1 LDDPQ
6 DRRIDF
12 AIAACPTLQ
21 DSRRSVLCA
30 FRGLENASARAD
42 NSEPILAIGAA
53 LHNLDHLDN
62 LRSQHWTSWSWC
74 GVVRRRTTEG
84 GACSPPGE
92 SEARDIPEVD
102 RAAVLDGDNIRYGVA
117 LLHASRERFQSLFS
131 PARRCE
137 AQSF

>member
-1 LDDPQ
+1 
-6 DRRIDF
+6 
-12 AIAACPTLQ
+12 
-21 DSRRSVLCA
+21 VLRA

-42 NSEPILAIGAA
+42 NLEPILAIGVA
-53 LHNLDHLDN
+53 LHNLIYLDD
-62 LRSQHWTSWSWC
+62 LKSQHWTSWSWC
-74 GVVRRRTTEG
+74 GVVRTTGG
-84 GACSPPGE
+84 GACSPPGD

-137 AQSF
+137 AASF